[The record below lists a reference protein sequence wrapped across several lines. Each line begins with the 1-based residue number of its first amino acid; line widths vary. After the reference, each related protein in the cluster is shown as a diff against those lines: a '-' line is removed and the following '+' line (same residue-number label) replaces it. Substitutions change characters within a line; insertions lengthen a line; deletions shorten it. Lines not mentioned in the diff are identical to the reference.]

1 MKKVF
6 KVFGLIALLAVIG
19 FSMAACSDDSSSGS
33 KSITISNLT
42 GAERCLVYLM
52 SNEQSSRIAYGEGVV
67 SRDSVTIN
75 LTGNTT
81 ERPWTGSG
89 PYYLFLETTRGDEK
103 DYLIYTNGQTTAQ
116 LGINASDS
124 NALKFQKTPRYN
136 FSSAASTV
144 DFSRFATNYI
154 AF

>member
-1 MKKVF
+1 MKKLIA
-6 KVFGLIALLAVIG
+6 LIALLAVIG
-19 FSMAACSDDSSSGS
+19 FTMAACGEDSSSGA

-42 GAERCLVYLM
+42 GAERCLVFLM

-89 PYYLFLETTRGDEK
+89 SFYLFLEASRGDEK
-103 DYLIYTNGQTTAQ
+103 DYLVYTNGQTTAQ
-116 LGINASDS
+116 LGISASDS

-136 FSSAASTV
+136 FSSAASTI
-144 DFSRFATNYI
+144 DFSRFVTNYI